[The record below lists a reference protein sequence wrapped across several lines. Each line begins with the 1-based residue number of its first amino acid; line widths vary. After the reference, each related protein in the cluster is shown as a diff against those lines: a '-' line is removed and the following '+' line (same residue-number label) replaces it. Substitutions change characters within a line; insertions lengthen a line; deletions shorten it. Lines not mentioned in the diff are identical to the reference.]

1 MESHFIAE
9 SDNKRNFYGVW
20 WGWEEKK
27 AYREKPSTG
36 IFEHREPK
44 HSIPFG
50 SDTIDGGKKEKEATR
65 SPILAS
71 EKHNV
76 SLFHLVGSSD
86 FSETFFCLFENAVHF
101 FSLLLP
107 IGGAVEASDECI
119 PKLQPKAE
127 TRRMFFFTNLFESTW
142 AKSPSKEEIRKCL
155 CRTQP
160 SAAISLPSRSA
171 IATRIIMEF
180 TERTHASAVFFSSR
194 DEDGD

>member
-27 AYREKPSTG
+27 AYQEKPSTG

-50 SDTIDGGKKEKEATR
+50 SDTIDGGKQEKEATR

-101 FSLLLP
+101 F
-107 IGGAVEASDECI
+107 
-119 PKLQPKAE
+119 
-127 TRRMFFFTNLFESTW
+127 FLFS
-142 AKSPSKEEIRKCL
+142 
-155 CRTQP
+155 
-160 SAAISLPSRSA
+160 SRSA
-171 IATRIIMEF
+171 ESLRQATNVSRNYSRKQKHE
-180 TERTHASAVFFSSR
+180 ECFSSR
-194 DEDGD
+194 ISSSRLGRRARAKKKSENAFAEHSQARLSAFLLARQSLRES